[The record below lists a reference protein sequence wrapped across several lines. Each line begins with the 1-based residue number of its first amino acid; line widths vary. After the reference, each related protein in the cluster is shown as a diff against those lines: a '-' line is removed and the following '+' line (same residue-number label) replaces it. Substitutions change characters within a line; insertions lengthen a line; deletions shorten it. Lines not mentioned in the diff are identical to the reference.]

1 MAAADPLCESIVS
14 YNDLVISTAVLNAL
28 RAISGYDYV
37 SVEMETVREN
47 STDATKVVR
56 LADAVVFPENTEQ
69 ISRILKLANAE
80 RTPVVTRGGGVGY
93 AGGAVP
99 VAGGIVLSMRRMNRI
114 LEINATDLLA
124 VVQPGVIT
132 EQLQVAAEAVGLF
145 YPPDPASLKQSSI
158 GGNVSHNAGGPR
170 AFKYGVTRHYLL
182 GMEVVMPTG
191 EIVRAGGRVVKNS
204 VEIGR
209 AHV

>member
-1 MAAADPLCESIVS
+1 MS
-14 YNDLVISTAVLNAL
+14 
-28 RAISGYDYV
+28 
-37 SVEMETVREN
+37 
-47 STDATKVVR
+47 
-56 LADAVVFPENTEQ
+56 
-69 ISRILKLANAE
+69 
-80 RTPVVTRGGGVGY
+80 
-93 AGGAVP
+93 
-99 VAGGIVLSMRRMNRI
+99 RI

-204 VEIGR
+204 VGYDLTDLMCGAEGTLGVITELTLKLLPKPPASRTILAIFERSSGAARAATMQIGR

>member
-99 VAGGIVLSMRRMNRI
+99 VAGGIVLSMRRMSRI